1 MINCIIVD
9 DEEMSRATIE
19 HFVSQTEMLN
29 LIGLCSSAVEAAN
42 FLKDQQ
48 IDLIFL
54 DIEMPQ
60 MSGLELIKT
69 LDHSPQIILVTSKK
83 EYAVEAFE
91 YNVVDYLVK
100 PVDYSRF
107 LQAVNRVKETS
118 EIVQGRGNKDE
129 IFIKSDSKIV
139 KLNFSSILYVE
150 ALADYA
156 IIQLG
161 KARHIIHS
169 TMKGLEQKL
178 PGDTFVRV
186 HRSYIVNIS
195 KIDSIEDM
203 NIVIGS
209 ANIPVGASYRDK
221 FMKKINML

>member
-19 HFVSQTEMLN
+19 HFVTQTEKLN

-42 FLKDQQ
+42 FLKDQE

-60 MSGLELIKT
+60 MSGLELIKA
-69 LDHSPQIILVTSKK
+69 LDKSPQIILVTSKK

-107 LQAVNRVKETS
+107 LQAVNKITKPGEVVS
-118 EIVQGRGNKDE
+118 NQGNKDE

-139 KLNFSSILYVE
+139 KLNYSSILYIE

-161 KARHIIHS
+161 NTRHIIHS
-169 TMKGLEQKL
+169 TMKSLEQRL
-178 PGDTFVRV
+178 PEESFIRV

-203 NIVIGS
+203 NIVIGD
-209 ANIPVGASYRDK
+209 ANIPVGASYREK

>member
-19 HFVSQTEMLN
+19 HFVSQTKSLN

-69 LDHSPQIILVTSKK
+69 LEHPPQIILVTSKK

-107 LQAVNRVKETS
+107 LQAVNRIHEGGELISNSKNS
-118 EIVQGRGNKDE
+118 DE

-139 KLNFSSILYVE
+139 KLNFSAIQYVE

-156 IIQLG
+156 IIHVE
-161 KARHIIHS
+161 KTRHIIHS
-169 TMKGLEQKL
+169 TMKALEQKL
-178 PGDTFVRV
+178 PENMFIRV

-203 NIVIGS
+203 NITIGS
-209 ANIPVGASYRDK
+209 ANIPVGASYREK
-221 FMKKINML
+221 FMNKINML